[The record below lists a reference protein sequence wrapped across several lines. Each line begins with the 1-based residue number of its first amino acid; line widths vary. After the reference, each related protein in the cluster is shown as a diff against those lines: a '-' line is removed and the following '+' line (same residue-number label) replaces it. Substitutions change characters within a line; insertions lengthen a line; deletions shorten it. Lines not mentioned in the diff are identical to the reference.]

1 MENIKI
7 IKITEDRF
15 DEVLAIYAA
24 AREFMRNT
32 GNPNQWKTFRP
43 APETLKQDIAIGQ
56 LYGIE
61 VDGELCASFVLMGK
75 DEVYDHLIDGEWLN
89 DKPYH
94 TLHRVAS
101 NGKHHGMLY
110 RIVEFAKTVGT
121 DLRID
126 THDDNKV
133 MQHLLEKNGFK
144 RCGRIKMYE
153 IEERVTYHY
162 CQEN

>member
-1 MENIKI
+1 MEDVKI
-7 IKITEDRF
+7 IKITKERLG
-15 DEVLAIYAA
+15 EALNIYAA
-24 AREFMRNT
+24 AREFMRKT
-32 GNPNQWKTFRP
+32 GNPNQWKNFRP
-43 APETLKQDIAIGQ
+43 EQKTLEQDIELER

-75 DEVYDHLIDGEWLN
+75 DEVYDRLIEGAWLN

-101 NGKHHGMLY
+101 NGKHRGMLG
-110 RIVEFAKTVGT
+110 RIVEFAKKTGT

-133 MQHLLEKNGFK
+133 MQHLLEKNGFV

-162 CQEN
+162 LNS